1 MSENPTVW
9 NRMVARL
16 QGEVPADTLEA
27 YRRANLQVFEM
38 MDQVEAGRAACA
50 AQGLDPWSVPRATR
64 AEFLCA
70 WNAYVLQTLGNDI
83 LDADYA
89 AEPVTVGYV
98 PPVTA
103 DQVLRFFS
111 QVEGWMNRA
120 QQAHANPDYV
130 LDVQVPAELP
140 SWSRVRPCPTSHMQ
154 GIMHAMRAVAD
165 HASAA
170 MGFLPER
177 APGGPEQQAQLNLVR
192 QLYAAAQSKARY
204 ATELH
209 GVNPSRDLYER
220 VDPHVRGA
228 IELFYRVG
236 QLIADPALATGA
248 AAAPHVALPAPAP
261 VSVTAAAP
269 PAEAA
274 GATLSAPLP
283 GVLPGDPRF
292 DPWCLSDPDAR
303 EAMKHESKA
312 RRALRKMWDLDPD
325 PARTLALYEEIR
337 AAFQRGDVD
346 YALGGGGRVGYYHRC
361 PWGPVLVAIRNMKL
375 GGTRVE
381 TMQQFVYEVGALNRA
396 EKFRR
401 RIVTGTFQPTTEVA
415 YGPPRS

>member
-1 MSENPTVW
+1 
-9 NRMVARL
+9 MVARL

-38 MDQVEAGRAACA
+38 LDQVEARRAACA
-50 AQGLDPWSVPRATR
+50 AQGLDPWTVPPATR

-70 WNAYVLQTLGNDI
+70 WNAYVLQTLGTDI

-89 AEPVTVGYV
+89 AEPVTAGYV

-103 DQVLRFFS
+103 DQALRFFA

-130 LDVQVPAELP
+130 LDVQVPADLP
-140 SWSRVRPCPTSHMQ
+140 SWSLLRPCPTSHMQ
-154 GIMHAMRAVAD
+154 GIMHAMRSVAD

-170 MGFLPER
+170 MGFLPE
-177 APGGPEQQAQLNLVR
+177 AAAGGAEQQAQLNRIR
-192 QLYAAAQSKARY
+192 QLYVAAQSKARY

-209 GVNPSRDLYER
+209 GVNSSRDLYER
-220 VDPHVRGA
+220 LDPHVREA
-228 IELFYRVG
+228 IELFYKVG
-236 QLIADPALATGA
+236 QLIANPGLATA
-248 AAAPHVALPAPAP
+248 PAAAPLPAPIH
-261 VSVTAAAP
+261 VTA
-269 PAEAA
+269 EA
-274 GATLSAPLP
+274 GSTLPAPLP

-303 EAMKHESKA
+303 DVLRQDSKA
-312 RRALRKMWDLDPD
+312 RRALRKMWDLDPE

-337 AAFQRGDVD
+337 AAFERGEIE
-346 YALGGGGRVGYYHRC
+346 YATSKRRRVGYHHRC
-361 PWGPVLVAIRNMKL
+361 PWGPVFVAIRNVKL
-375 GGTRVE
+375 GGTRVG
-381 TMQQFVYEVGALNRA
+381 TLQQFFYDVGALNRA

-401 RIVTGTFQPTTEVA
+401 RIVIGTFQPTTETE
-415 YGPPRS
+415 YGPQRS